1 MSKVRFT
8 ETKLSATGKKGI
20 LTPDA
25 DGYYELVIGGL
36 NTFNS
41 AGEYYTLEGAKQLF
55 EESSIFMRRVRN
67 GALLAEL
74 GHPSKLPGMSM
85 DEYINRILKIDE
97 GNVCCHI
104 KEVWLDETYGKRYPK
119 LNNPNLVAIV
129 AKIKPYGPKGQHL
142 KESLE
147 NPNQNTFFS
156 IRALTNDFYQRGQTI
171 RVLQQIVT
179 FDGCVSESG
188 IAIAN
193 KWDTPSLE
201 SNDVTVTKAQIEKV
215 LYQNNSFVATEDS
228 KILMKECLK
237 VFEPKQTPKPIY
249 HSW

>member
-41 AGEYYTLEGAKQLF
+41 AGEYYALDGAKQLF

-67 GALLAEL
+67 GCLMSEES
-74 GHPSKLPGMSM
+74 HPSKLPGMSM
-85 DEYINRILKIDE
+85 DDYISRILKIDE

-104 KEVWLDETYGKRYPK
+104 KEVWLDETYGKRHPK

-129 AKIKPYGPKGQHL
+129 AKLKPAGPKGQFL
-142 KESLE
+142 KQSLE
-147 NPNQNTFFS
+147 NPNENVCFS
-156 IRALTNDFYQRGQTI
+156 IRALTNDYYQRGQTI

-179 FDGCVSESG
+179 FDRVVEGG
-188 IAIAN
+188 ISIAN
-193 KWDTPSLE
+193 KWDTPAME
-201 SNDVTVTKAQIEKV
+201 SNEVPVTKSQIEKV
-215 LYQNNSFVATEDS
+215 AYQNNSFVATEDS
-228 KILMKECLK
+228 KLLANECLK
-237 VFEPKQTPKPIY
+237 AFETKQVPKPIY